1 MNDKRTKAKQECYA
15 DEAVKLVEYDM
26 KNCLTGLTQF
36 IFSTCINIRDFI
48 SKSELILTFF
58 LLN

>member
-36 IFSTCINIRDFI
+36 IFSTCINI
-48 SKSELILTFF
+48 EILF
-58 LLN
+58 LNPNSY

>member
-1 MNDKRTKAKQECYA
+1 MNDKRTKVKQECYA

-36 IFSTCINIRDFI
+36 IFSTCIKLRFYLKI
-48 SKSELILTFF
+48 
-58 LLN
+58 